1 MQTRYILIN
10 PIKSI
15 YQTCFIPASKNV
27 LENLFN
33 FFSEWLMCKFNIG
46 KPVLIHK
53 AQMHIHIDICFRIN
67 ILVIKKCCFLN

>member
-15 YQTCFIPASKNV
+15 YQTCFIPASKYV

-33 FFSEWLMCKFNIG
+33 FFFRVINVQVQHREACFN
-46 KPVLIHK
+46 PQSTNAHTYRYL
-53 AQMHIHIDICFRIN
+53 
-67 ILVIKKCCFLN
+67 FLNKYFSYLKVLLS

>member
-15 YQTCFIPASKNV
+15 YQTCFITASKYV

-33 FFSEWLMCKFNIG
+33 FFSE
-46 KPVLIHK
+46 
-53 AQMHIHIDICFRIN
+53 
-67 ILVIKKCCFLN
+67 

>member
-33 FFSEWLMCKFNIG
+33 FFSE
-46 KPVLIHK
+46 
-53 AQMHIHIDICFRIN
+53 
-67 ILVIKKCCFLN
+67 